1 MSLFKRLL
9 AGNRDNRAL
18 IPLYNAIVAAARAPH
33 WYVEGEIPDTMDGR
47 FDMIAALTALVLLR
61 LERDDD
67 AREESAFLAELFVD
81 DMDGQLRELGIGD
94 VVVGKHIGRMMGAL
108 GGRLGAFRDAL
119 NADEPLDAAIHR
131 NLYREAPV
139 APAAMAHAR
148 EQLLAVWRD
157 LQGRSTPAILKGNI
171 A

>member
-1 MSLFKRLL
+1 MSLLKRLL
-9 AGNRDNRAL
+9 AGNRNNRAL
-18 IPLYNAIVAAARAPH
+18 VPLYNAVVALARAPH
-33 WYVEGEIPDTMDGR
+33 WYVDGDIPDTMDGR

-119 NADEPLDAAIHR
+119 NANEPLDAAIHR
-131 NLYREAPV
+131 NLFREAEV
-139 APAAMAHAR
+139 APAAMAHVR
-148 EQLLAVWRD
+148 EQIFAFWRD
-157 LQGRSTPAILKGNI
+157 LQARSTPAILEGSI